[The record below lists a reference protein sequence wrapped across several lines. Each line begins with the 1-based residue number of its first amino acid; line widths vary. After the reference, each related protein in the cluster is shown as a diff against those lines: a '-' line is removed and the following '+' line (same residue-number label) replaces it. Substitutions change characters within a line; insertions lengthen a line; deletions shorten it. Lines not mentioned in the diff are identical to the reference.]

1 MFQMSLPLPLSEKIA
16 HLLVAYPLPHMY
28 KRIVPKKVT
37 NNKGDEFVFVMR
49 GITGDKGDDFDRKNW
64 EVVDYKYVGKD
75 NIIYGGGIIEDTH
88 MCICTQPIFNLVQ
101 IRYKVTGNTFQVG
114 EDCVFKINED
124 LYSDMIA
131 FKKAKNKQIKQA
143 KQAEEEAKRAEEARE
158 ASRVE
163 EAKRVEARQQRVEIE
178 KAKQTKRVE
187 WARRKEE
194 FSIEFQRLIGTRQT
208 KLQDEIKLARR
219 LNLQGLDKWKKACE
233 ILGYKYVC
241 KGSYEYKRVMEIFKK
256 L

>member
-1 MFQMSLPLPLSEKIA
+1 MSLPLSEKIA
-16 HLLVAYPLPHMY
+16 HLLVAYPLPHTY

-37 NNKGDEFVFVMR
+37 NNKGDEFVFVMK
-49 GITGDKGDDFDRKNW
+49 GITGDKGDDFDRDNW

-88 MCICTQPIFNLVQ
+88 MCICTQPIHNLVQ
-101 IRYKVTGNTFQVG
+101 IQYKVTGNTFQVG
-114 EDCVFKINED
+114 EDCVGKISAT
-124 LYSDMIA
+124 LYSEMVA
-131 FKKAKNKQIKQA
+131 FKKSKKKRIKQA
-143 KQAEEEAKRAEEARE
+143 KQAEEEAKQAEEEAKRAEE

-178 KAKQTKRVE
+178 KVKQTKRVE

>member
-1 MFQMSLPLPLSEKIA
+1 MFQMSLPLSIEIA
-16 HLLVAYPLPHMY
+16 HLLVAYPLPHTY

-49 GITGDKGDDFDRKNW
+49 GITGDKGDDFDRDNW
-64 EVVDYKYVGKD
+64 EVKDWQYIGDGNIVVGNDDIMK
-75 NIIYGGGIIEDTH
+75 DTH
-88 MCICTQPIFNLVQ
+88 MCICTQPIHNLVQ
-101 IRYKVTGNTFQVG
+101 IQYKVTGNTFQVG
-114 EDCVFKINED
+114 EDCVGKISAT
-124 LYSDMIA
+124 LYSEMVA
-131 FKKAKNKQIKQA
+131 FKKSKKKRIKQA

-163 EAKRVEARQQRVEIE
+163 EARRVEARQQRVEIE
-178 KAKQTKRVE
+178 KVKQIKRVE